1 MLHSMEVGII
11 LQGGCSNTSELL
23 LNQTKYKTKC
33 YNQNFI
39 LNTLGAI
46 IAMQKDLICILP
58 RLSPQM
64 TGLEPEAQGW
74 LRGSWNPWSHMASF

>member
-11 LQGGCSNTSELL
+11 LQGGYSNTSELL
-23 LNQTKYKTKC
+23 LNQTKYKTKF

-46 IAMQKDLICILP
+46 MTMQEGPYLDPSMTK
-58 RLSPQM
+58 PQM

-74 LRGSWNPWSHMASF
+74 LRGS